1 MNDALQ
7 STIHSTIHS
16 TIDST
21 INSNIDSTIETN
33 IDSTNERTHESAH
46 DSINAFLPCRT
57 PQAWIDNAL
66 ANQGLLLIDHA
77 HCEKKAASTALSLM
91 YRYVDNP
98 DLLHKMSRL
107 AREELRHFEQV
118 LALMTA
124 RGISY
129 GHLTPA
135 RYAAGLRAAVRST
148 EPGRLVDLLV
158 IGAIIE
164 ARSCERFAALAPYLD
179 TELSNFYN
187 GLLKSEAR
195 HYRDYLALAEQAN
208 GGPVEDRVAVF
219 LAIEQ
224 ELIEQPDSEFR
235 FHSGPLTQPVADK
248 HAVPI

>member
-7 STIHSTIHS
+7 STIYGAIN
-16 TIDST
+16 ST

-33 IDSTNERTHESAH
+33 IDSTNERIHKGAH
-46 DSINAFLPCRT
+46 DSINDFLLCRT

-66 ANQGLLLIDHA
+66 ANQDLLLIDHA

-91 YRYVDNP
+91 YRYVDNA

-118 LALMTA
+118 LTLMTA

-129 GHLTPA
+129 HHLTPA
-135 RYAAGLRAAVRST
+135 RYAAGLRAAVRSND
-148 EPGRLVDLLV
+148 PGRLVDLLV

-164 ARSCERFAALAPYLD
+164 ARSCERFATLAPYLD
-179 TELSNFYN
+179 MELSNFYN

-195 HYRDYLALAEQAN
+195 HYRDYLALAVQAN
-208 GGPVEDRVAVF
+208 RGAVDDRVAVF

-235 FHSGPLTQPVADK
+235 FHSGPLR
-248 HAVPI
+248 